1 MRFASMAVLAISA
14 AFAAPVMAQPAAG
27 SAPAAAVSTPSAT
40 TPRAPTTRIREEGL
54 VADYFAAEPGRVKR
68 GSVIVLGG
76 SEGGLATSRGMA
88 RQLAS
93 EGFDAI
99 AVSYFG
105 EPGQPSRLDLIPI
118 ETVGRARAWLE
129 ARPEH
134 GGRIAIVGVSKG
146 AELALLVASRD
157 PRIQAVAV
165 GVPSNVL
172 WQGIDMTGGPTGAS
186 WTAEGKPLAYVP
198 YDLSQGFQGVHKLY
212 VDSLRSAKPE
222 AEIPVERIAG
232 PVLMISDASDH
243 LWPSAEMAAKVEARL
258 KAKGFKY
265 PVVNLVYKD
274 AGHMPFGPPVRRDAS
289 WLQQALFFGGTADGV
304 VAARA
309 DSWPRV
315 VDFLANALAVE

>member
-1 MRFASMAVLAISA
+1 MRFASIAVLAIPA
-14 AFAAPVMAQPAAG
+14 ALAGPVMAQPVAEP
-27 SAPAAAVSTPSAT
+27 APAAAASTPAAA
-40 TPRAPTTRIREEGL
+40 TPRPPTTKVREEGL
-54 VADYFAAEPGRVKR
+54 VADYFAAEPSQAKR

-76 SEGGLATSRGMA
+76 SEGGLVSSRGIA
-88 RQLAS
+88 RQLAAQ
-93 EGFDAI
+93 GFDAI

-105 EPGQPSRLDLIPI
+105 EAGQPPRLDLIPI

-129 ARPEH
+129 ARPGH
-134 GGRIAIVGVSKG
+134 GGRIGVVGVSKG

-165 GVPSNVL
+165 GVPSHVL
-172 WQGIDMTGGPTGAS
+172 WQGIDMTGGPTGSS

-212 VDSLRSAKPE
+212 VDSLKSAKPE
-222 AEIPVERIAG
+222 AEIAVERIAG
-232 PVLMISDASDH
+232 PVLMISDSSDR
-243 LWPSAEMAAKVEARL
+243 LWPSAEMAGKVEARL
-258 KAKGFKY
+258 KARGFRH

-315 VDFLANALAVE
+315 VDFLAKALAAE